1 MALFAY
7 LLRKFLYIVIVIFT
21 VATLT
26 FLMAHAIPGGPFTRE
41 KPLPP
46 AVKKNIEARYKLDK
60 PIWNQYF
67 DYIKNLIK
75 LDLGPSFRYEALTV
89 NDIIRQKFPIS
100 AVLGFVAI
108 VIALFFG
115 LSAGTISALYQHK
128 WQDSL
133 FMFLALLG
141 VSIPSF
147 ILATFLM
154 YLVGFKFGWFPVAG
168 WGTPA
173 HIVLPAITLAAY
185 PMAFIAK
192 TIRTNMLEVLNQD
205 YIKVARAKGLPERVV
220 LTRHALKNAILPVVT
235 YLGPLIASIFTGS
248 FLVESIFAIPGLG
261 KYFVSSIYDR
271 DYTVIMGV
279 TLFYC
284 VLLVWLNFI
293 VDISYSFID
302 PRIRIVKQ
310 HE

>member
-1 MALFAY
+1 MTLAVFLA
-7 LLRKFLYIVIVIFT
+7 RKVFYILIVIFT

-26 FLMAHAIPGGPFTRE
+26 FIMAHAIPGGPFTRE

-46 AVKKNIEARYKLDK
+46 AVKKNIEARYNLDK
-60 PIWNQYF
+60 PVLHQYG
-67 DYIKNLIK
+67 DYLKNLIK
-75 LDLGPSFRYEALTV
+75 LDLGPSFRYESLTV

-100 AVLGFVAI
+100 AILGLVAI
-108 VIALFFG
+108 LIALLFG
-115 LSAGTISALYQHK
+115 LIAGTISALYPHR

-154 YLVGFKFGWFPVAG
+154 YAVGFKLGWFPVAG

-173 HIVLPAITLAAY
+173 HIILPAFTLAAY

-192 TIRTNMLEVLNQD
+192 TIRTNMLEVLSQD
-205 YIKVARAKGLPERVV
+205 YIKVARSKGLPERTV
-220 LTRHALKNAILPVVT
+220 LTRHAIKNAILPVIT
-235 YLGPLIASIFTGS
+235 YLGPLVASIFTGS

-271 DYTVIMGV
+271 DYTVILGV

-284 VLLVWLNFI
+284 VLLVWLNFL
-293 VDISYSFID
+293 VDISYSFVD

-310 HE
+310 NE

>member
-7 LLRKFLYIVIVIFT
+7 LIRKFLYIVIVIFT

-60 PIWNQYF
+60 PILNQYF
-67 DYIKNLIK
+67 DYLKNLIK

-100 AVLGFVAI
+100 AVLGFIAI

-115 LSAGTISALYQHK
+115 LSAGTISALYPHK

-173 HIVLPAITLAAY
+173 HLVLPAFTLAAY

-205 YIKVARAKGLPERVV
+205 YIKVARAKGLPERIV